1 MMPSKLGVAI
11 KQFVSGEPGSAERV
25 VAAAAPLCH
34 RQAALLV
41 EDAAID
47 DVVQESLVELL
58 ASARRLRHPDAA
70 EAWVRLIV
78 RKQAERH
85 RRRLRFPLPLDLAAE
100 FPSSIDGP
108 EATLLRSEQDAIVR
122 RALGAARDADRRLL
136 VLRYAGDWG
145 DAELA
150 ELLGTTPGAIRKR
163 LSDARRRLRPQLTAM
178 LAVEEPMT
186 QSRSVP
192 FGTALSVADLG
203 DEPTPPL
210 APARSELLATGM
222 RVIDAVVPLRRGGTV
237 DFRGPFGTGHLVLI
251 CELARNLATTGATA
265 VVAVA
270 SEPVDADPTS
280 SLLQRLIESDGV
292 PELTVVVDAAPDA
305 HRALEAASKLAARL
319 AHPGADV
326 LLLVDRA
333 ACAQLEPH
341 LLTAHSGLVG
351 TGSVTT
357 FRMAPHPRGAD
368 PAESWPLDSTIV
380 LSLERMAMGILP
392 AVDVLESHST
402 LIDQGE
408 LSDEAT
414 HIALDVR
421 HALTVASNLDR
432 LLAQPFRVAEPYT
445 GTPGLWL
452 SAEQAR
458 RELAAQL

>member
-1 MMPSKLGVAI
+1 MMPSKLGVVI
-11 KQFVSGEPGSAERV
+11 EQFVSGEPGAAERV
-25 VAAAAPLCH
+25 VAVAAPLCH

-41 EDAAID
+41 EDGAID

-58 ASARRLRHPDAA
+58 ATAPRLRHPDAA

-85 RRRLRFPLPLDLAAE
+85 RRRLRFPLPLDLLAE
-100 FPSSIDGP
+100 LPSPVEGP
-108 EATLLRSEQDAIVR
+108 EATLLRSEQEAIVR
-122 RALGAARDADRRLL
+122 RALVSARDADRRLL

-150 ELLGTTPGAIRKR
+150 ELLGTSPGAIRKR

-186 QSRSVP
+186 QPRSVP
-192 FGTALSVADLG
+192 FGTLVSVADLG
-203 DEPTPPL
+203 DEPAPHL
-210 APARSELLATGM
+210 EPARPELLATGL
-222 RVIDAVVPLRRGGTV
+222 RVIDAVVPIRRGGTV
-237 DFRGPFGTGHLVLI
+237 DLRGPFGTGHLVLI
-251 CELARNLATTGATA
+251 CELARNLATTGGSA

-270 SEPVDADPTS
+270 SQPVDADPTS

-292 PELTVVVDAAPDA
+292 PELTVVVDAALDA
-305 HRALEAASKLAARL
+305 RRALVAASKLAARL
-319 AHPGADV
+319 ANPGTDV
-326 LLLVDRA
+326 LLIVDRA
-333 ACAQLEPH
+333 AAAQLGPD
-341 LLTAHSGLVG
+341 LLTTHSGLVG
-351 TGSVTT
+351 TGSVTAI
-357 FRMAPHPRGAD
+357 RLAPHPRGAD
-368 PAESWPLDSTIV
+368 PTESWPLDSTIA

-392 AVDVLESHST
+392 AVDVLDSHST
-402 LIDQGE
+402 LIDQAE

-414 HIALDVR
+414 RVALGIR

-452 SAEQAR
+452 SAEEAR